1 MFPIINIGPVA
12 IQATGLILLLSLL
25 IGTWLTG
32 KFSEALGTNSD
43 VIENSILIGLLAG
56 ILGARIGF
64 MLENPSI
71 FLNNPLSLLSLTPSM
86 LNGNFGILT
95 GGLAAFI
102 IAQKKNLPIWPTLDT
117 LSPLIIVV
125 MAGLHLAN
133 FANGNAYGLPTEL
146 PWGIELWNASRH
158 PVQLYALFLSAGL
171 FTWLFIHTQGFKTTG
186 FLRSGILFNIML
198 AGIGAITVFTRAFV
212 AEKALLVTLDSLQV
226 VGFFLILCSLAI
238 IYVRAFQPQKD
249 TIAII
254 RLGSNVDPQRH
265 LAEALKKIKSEFLLT
280 RSSKIYRTKSVKTT
294 SEQPHFLNQ
303 IIEINTNIPFPD
315 FLEKLT
321 AIKREFN
328 KDPEHK
334 NSVTLDLDIVTYSK
348 DVFIYQNIIIPD
360 PNLKKY
366 NYIALPLAE
375 MAPDFQHPGTG
386 ESIHTI
392 LEIIDSQ
399 KKA

>member
-12 IQATGLILLLSLL
+12 IQSTGLILLLSLL
-25 IGTWLTG
+25 LGTWLTG
-32 KFSEALGTNSD
+32 KFSEALGTNSE

-64 MLENPSI
+64 MLQNPSI

-86 LNGNFGILT
+86 LNVNFGILT
-95 GGLAAFI
+95 GSLAAFI
-102 IAQKKNLPIWPTLDT
+102 VAQKKNLPIWPTLDT
-117 LSPLIIVV
+117 LSPLIILV

-146 PWGIELWNASRH
+146 PWGIELWNAPRH
-158 PVQLYALFLSAGL
+158 PVQLYALFLSTG
-171 FTWLFIHTQGFKTTG
+171 FFIWLFIHTQQFKTTG
-186 FLRSGILFNIML
+186 FIRSGILFNIML
-198 AGIGAITVFTRAFV
+198 AGIGVITVFTRAFV
-212 AEKALLVTLDSLQV
+212 AEKALLVNLDSLQV
-226 VGFFLILCSLAI
+226 VGFILILISLAI
-238 IYVRAFQPQKD
+238 IYARAFQPQKEI
-249 TIAII
+249 IAII
-254 RLGSNVDPQRH
+254 RLGSNIDPQRH
-265 LAEALKKIKSEFLLT
+265 LSEAVKKIKSEFHLT
-280 RSSKIYRTKSVKTT
+280 RSSKIYRTKPVKTT

-303 IIEINTNIPFPD
+303 IIEINTDLPFPD

-328 KDPEHK
+328 KDPKHN
-334 NSVTLDLDIVTYSK
+334 NSVALDLDIVTYSK
-348 DVFIYQNIIIPD
+348 DVFTYQNNIIPD
-360 PNLKKY
+360 PNLKQY

-392 LEIIDSQ
+392 LEIIDNQ
-399 KKA
+399 E